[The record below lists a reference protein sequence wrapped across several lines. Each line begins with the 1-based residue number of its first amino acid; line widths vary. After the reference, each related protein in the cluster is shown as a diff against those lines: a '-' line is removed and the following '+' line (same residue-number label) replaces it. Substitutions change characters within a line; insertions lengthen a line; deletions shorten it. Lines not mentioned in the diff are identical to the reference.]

1 MSNRKVMII
10 HLIFGLIKKF
20 ENYGK
25 ELQKAKQKEFR
36 IEKYLK
42 EKTINYMSNG
52 KVMIIHLILGLIKKI
67 EYYGKELQKAKQKEF
82 RIEKVIKTNDNKLH
96 VKWKSYDN
104 SFNTWIDKSDLVLR
118 KITQKK
124 L

>member
-67 EYYGKELQKAKQKEF
+67 EYYGKNYKKQ
-82 RIEKVIKTNDNKLH
+82 NKKNLG
-96 VKWKSYDN
+96 
-104 SFNTWIDKSDLVLR
+104 
-118 KITQKK
+118 QKK
-124 L
+124 